1 MHGSSLALAAAP
13 SETALAKYGRRAI
26 SSPTMAYLTQ
36 AFIAIAVIAVVAIA
50 AVSFEPANPLAPWLK
65 LVERYATDRRP
76 SQLTFTDVSVLFGSS
91 RRGLKPLTDFGH
103 FDIALDDFGLW
114 LIYKGPLPD
123 DCPAGIKIPGTH
135 VRFVQQKGDQYQ
147 FDLFAEPPVRIAVP
161 GEAGVTIQQK
171 CQADAT

>member
-1 MHGSSLALAAAP
+1 M
-13 SETALAKYGRRAI
+13 E
-26 SSPTMAYLTQ
+26 YLTE
-36 AFIAIAVIAVVAIA
+36 AFIAIAIIAVVAVA

-65 LVERYATDRRP
+65 LADRYGTDRRP
-76 SQLTFTDVSVLFGSS
+76 SQRTFTDVSVLFGSA
-91 RRGLKPLTDFGH
+91 RRAPRPVTDFGH

-135 VRFVQQKGDQYQ
+135 VRFVQQKGGQYQ
-147 FDLFAEPPVRIAVP
+147 FDLFAEPPVRIAVS